1 MVHDM
6 PERYRYHIS
15 NEELER
21 RWSAVRAKMTEQDID
36 CLVINGYD
44 NMLGGYLRWF
54 TDIPLADYP
63 LSVLFHREDEMTFIG
78 HGGVGTRSIAAEL
91 ARGVG
96 EAPATPMMPTLCYT
110 DRYVPDLMIE
120 SIKRRNYRKVGF
132 VALATIPASMYKYLT
147 EELGGVEFVD
157 ATELVDYIKAIKSPE
172 EIERIRWSAAV
183 HDKVYAAMPAI
194 FRPDRYEYEITN
206 DIRALGGELGAEC
219 IINVSIGTDPNT
231 PVKGVVPWQ
240 YRRTKMGDKMFCL
253 IELNGPGDYYSEAL
267 RTLVLGE
274 PPKEYVQAADT
285 AAKCLDLIA
294 SMMKPGAK
302 CPDLF
307 RANNEYLVAHG
318 YLPEGRLFGHG
329 QGYDMVERPAFVPA
343 ETMALAE
350 NMYVACHPGAVD
362 GKVVGLACSNF
373 LITKDGC
380 ERVTT
385 TPNGLIIC

>member
-1 MVHDM
+1 MVHEM

-21 RWSAVRAKMTEQDID
+21 RWSAVRAKMAEQDID
-36 CLVINGYD
+36 CLVVNGYD

-54 TDIPLADYP
+54 TDIALADYP
-63 LSVLFHREDEMTFIG
+63 LSILFHREDDMTFIG
-78 HGGVGTRSIAAEL
+78 HGGVGTRSISAEL

-96 EAPATPMMPTLCYT
+96 EAPATPMMPTLWYT

-120 SIKRRNYRKVGF
+120 SIKRRNYKKVGF
-132 VALATIPASMYKYLT
+132 VAMATIPASMYKYLT
-147 EELGGVEFVD
+147 EELSGVEFVD

-172 EIERIRWSAAV
+172 EIQRIRLSAAV

-206 DIRALGGELGAEC
+206 DIRALGAELGAEC
-219 IINVSIGTDPNT
+219 IINVSIGTDPNF

-240 YRRTKMGDKMFCL
+240 YRRTRMGDKMFCL
-253 IELNGPGDYYSEAL
+253 IELNGPGGYYSEAL
-267 RTLVLGE
+267 RILSLGE
-274 PPKEYVQAADT
+274 PPKEYLEAAET

-307 RANNEYLVAHG
+307 KANNDYLVAHG

-343 ETMALAE
+343 ETMELAE
-350 NMYVACHPGAVD
+350 NMYVACHPGAVNS
-362 GKVVGLACSNF
+362 KVIGQACSNF

-385 TPNGLIIC
+385 TPNGMIIC

>member
-1 MVHDM
+1 MTYSV
-6 PERYRYHIS
+6 PERWRFAIS
-15 NEELER
+15 DQELER
-21 RWSAVRAKMTEQDID
+21 RWSSVRAEMAKQDID
-36 CLVINGYD
+36 CLIINAYD

-54 TDIPLADYP
+54 TDIPVADYP
-63 LSVLFHREDEMTFIG
+63 LSVLFHQEGDMTFIG
-78 HGGVGTRSIAAEL
+78 HGGPSGRSLSPAM

-96 EAPATPMMPTLCYT
+96 NAPATPMMPTLCYT
-110 DRYVPDLMIE
+110 DRYVPGIMIDT
-120 SIKRRNYRKVGF
+120 IKRRSYKKVGF
-132 VALATIPASMYKYLT
+132 VAMATIPASMYKFLT
-147 EELGGVEFVD
+147 EELPSVEFVD

-253 IELNGPGDYYSEAL
+253 IELNGPGGYYSEAL

>member
-1 MVHDM
+1 MMNEM
-6 PERYRYHIS
+6 PSRWRYHIP
-15 NEELER
+15 NGELER
-21 RWSAVRAKMTEQDID
+21 RWSAVRSAMAKEDID
-36 CLVINGYD
+36 CLVLNGYD

-63 LSVLFHREDEMTFIG
+63 LSALFFREADMTFIG
-78 HGGVGTRSIAAEL
+78 HGGVGTRSL
-91 ARGVG
+91 APCYSRGI
-96 EAPATPMMPTLCYT
+96 EDAPATPMMPTLWYT
-110 DRYVPDLMIE
+110 DHYVPDLMIE
-120 SIKRRNYRKVGF
+120 SIKRHGCKKVGF
-132 VALATIPASMYKYLT
+132 VALATIPANMYKYLT
-147 EELGGVEFVD
+147 EELSGVEFVD

-172 EIERIRWSAAV
+172 EIKLIRASAAI

-206 DIRALGGELGAEC
+206 DIRSLGAQLGAEC
-219 IINVSIGTDPNT
+219 IVNVSIGTDPNT

-240 YRRTKMGDKMFCL
+240 YRRTQMGDKMFCL
-253 IELNGPGDYYSEAL
+253 IELNGPGGYYSEAL

-274 PPKEYVQAADT
+274 PPKEYVEAADT

-294 SMMKPGAK
+294 SMMKPGTK

-307 RANNEYLVAHG
+307 KANNEYLVAHG

-343 ETMALAE
+343 ETMPLAE

-362 GKVVGLACSNF
+362 GKVVGLSCSNF

>member
-253 IELNGPGDYYSEAL
+253 IELNGPGGYYSEAL

-318 YLPEGRLFGHG
+318 YLPEGRSSAMARDTTWWSGPPLFLP
-329 QGYDMVERPAFVPA
+329 RPWPWRRTCTWPA
-343 ETMALAE
+343 T
-350 NMYVACHPGAVD
+350 PGAVD

>member
-253 IELNGPGDYYSEAL
+253 IELNGPGGYYSEAL

-350 NMYVACHPGAVD
+350 NMYVAYHPGAVD

>member
-253 IELNGPGDYYSEAL
+253 IELNGPGGYYSEAL

-307 RANNEYLVAHG
+307 RANNEYLVAH
-318 YLPEGRLFGHG
+318 
-329 QGYDMVERPAFVPA
+329 V
-343 ETMALAE
+343 
-350 NMYVACHPGAVD
+350 
-362 GKVVGLACSNF
+362 
-373 LITKDGC
+373 
-380 ERVTT
+380 
-385 TPNGLIIC
+385 

>member
-1 MVHDM
+1 MTYSV
-6 PERYRYHIS
+6 PERWRFAIS
-15 NEELER
+15 DEELAR
-21 RWSAVRAKMTEQDID
+21 RWDKVRAAMAEEEID
-36 CLVINGYD
+36 CLVLNAYD

-54 TDIPLADYP
+54 TDIPVADYP
-63 LSVLFHREDEMTFIG
+63 LSVLFHREDDMTFIG
-78 HGGVGTRSIAAEL
+78 HGGTGGRSIAASL
-91 ARGVG
+91 ARGIG
-96 EAPATPMMPTLCYT
+96 DAPATPMMPTLYYT

-120 SIKRRNYRKVGF
+120 SIRKHGYKKVGF
-132 VALATIPASMYKYLT
+132 VALATIPANMYKYLT
-147 EELGGVEFVD
+147 EELHGVEFVD
-157 ATELVDYIKAIKSPE
+157 ATEMVDYIKAIKSPE
-172 EIERIRWSAAV
+172 EIQRIRWSAAV
-183 HDKVYAAMPAI
+183 HDKLYAAMPAI

-219 IINVSIGTDPNT
+219 IVNISIGTDPNT

-253 IELNGPGDYYSEAL
+253 IELNGPGGYYSEAL

-274 PPKEYVQAADT
+274 PPKEYVDAAET

-302 CPDLF
+302 CSDLF

-343 ETMALAE
+343 ETMELAE
-350 NMYVACHPGAVD
+350 NMYVACHPGAVTD
-362 GKVVGLACSNF
+362 KVVGLSCSNF

-385 TPNGLIIC
+385 TPNGLIVC